1 MRAAAAR
8 VVKLADEKV
17 RAELLEARKGGFEPE
32 LGEAADKAVEEA
44 RGRGRGLA
52 DRAELGIEEHA

>member
-1 MRAAAAR
+1 
-8 VVKLADEKV
+8 VKLADEKV

-44 RGRGRGLA
+44 RGGVEDSRTARSSA
-52 DRAELGIEEHA
+52 SRSTRERRKP